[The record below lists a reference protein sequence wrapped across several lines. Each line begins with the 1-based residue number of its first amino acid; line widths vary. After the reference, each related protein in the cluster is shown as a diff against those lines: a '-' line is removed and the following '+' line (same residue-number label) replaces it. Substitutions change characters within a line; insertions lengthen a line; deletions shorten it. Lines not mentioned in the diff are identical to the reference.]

1 MLFQGR
7 LISNDDRD
15 SSTLAS
21 DLEKWVSSNPKVVI
35 QGELVQVVSRDAPSR
50 DAPRST
56 EQEGGA
62 STVMMVGTIVGVAIV
77 LILVAVTTVSVVAC
91 YRHKR

>member
-35 QGELVQVVSRDAPSR
+35 QGELVQVVSRDAP
-50 DAPRST
+50 RST
-56 EQEGGA
+56 EQQSGA
-62 STVMMVGTIVGVAIV
+62 STVKIVGTIVGVAIL
-77 LILVAVTTVSVVAC
+77 LILVVVTTVSVVAC

>member
-7 LISNDDRD
+7 LISKDDRD

-21 DLEKWVSSNPKVVI
+21 DLDKWVSSNPKVVI
-35 QGELVQVVSRDAPSR
+35 QGELVQVTSR
-50 DAPRST
+50 DAPRSST
-56 EQEGGA
+56 EQQSGA
-62 STVMMVGTIVGVAIV
+62 VRIVGTTVGVAIL
-77 LILVAVTTVSVVAC
+77 LILVVVTTISVVAC